1 MRSLHQPTDCPQ
13 VTGLQPG
20 QASLVCPP
28 PSLEDDVFAPPEE
41 EEREVE
47 EREVGEER
55 QRFRQAVASMRPEE
69 VFPHRVRWQR
79 HGNQTQPSMHDLI
92 NVGINPCPLST
103 EKRLTKV

>member
-1 MRSLHQPTDCPQ
+1 MLRGGEGERQ
-13 VTGLQPG
+13 VNGVG
-20 QASLVCPP
+20 GDGWLVG
-28 PSLEDDVFAPPEE
+28 EE
-41 EEREVE
+41 RRVEEREVGEREVE